1 LGYKGSSEKV
11 PPEYWE
17 YRIVEEHFRGNWLIY
32 WQMPEPIIEMIFGF
46 RKAEIEGAKLQ
57 KKRINRNAG

>member
-1 LGYKGSSEKV
+1 V

-32 WQMPEPIIEMIFGF
+32 WQMPEPIIEMIVGF

-57 KKRINRNAG
+57 RKRINRNAG